1 MVLQCCGQAVRLL
14 CNTLQPN
21 SRASESDDMVAKET
35 WYYIKTQ
42 K

>member
-14 CNTLQPN
+14 CNTLPPN
-21 SRASESDDMVAKET
+21 SSESDDTAAKKM
-35 WYYIKTQ
+35 WSYIKTQ